1 MTATIH
7 TTFLSSAKGLAQ
19 KPPSQLDLRPESEI
33 RAQLNSHIPV
43 TSERNV
49 WSYWGSG
56 FDSMPVWRQRN
67 VINWVRR
74 DGKRWTV
81 RVLDTVP
88 GSPNHIHRF
97 IDAANLP
104 AAVNEG
110 RMKGLHAQQ
119 GISDFVRL
127 ATVYQHGGVYMD
139 VGVILIRDLDDICW
153 SALEDPSSPYQVG
166 GALVANIAFV
176 SFFLASRK
184 GDAFIERWL
193 RVFLEIWRDRDSHDG
208 SHKHPLIRHL
218 GLMITPAFPETTDW
232 EALTDYSTAIQACTR
247 VRTNREPGPH
257 GFDGPAYF
265 HKHFFLLPLFPEMAG
280 PELTGA
286 ELVKALLL
294 PYTNT
299 TTANTNT
306 QQGEAGATAAED
318 KLAQSR
324 AHELVHSA
332 LTERSAYKFYG
343 AFADF
348 GIAGLAAKHWD
359 NPQHANDDCLPGT
372 WGDIFRYGTVHY
384 QQTRTITPLIVPD
397 LGEATEVGMLEA
409 VAGTA

>member
-1 MTATIH
+1 MTTTIH
-7 TTFLSSAKGLAQ
+7 TTFLASAKGLTQ
-19 KPPSQLDLRPESEI
+19 KPPSELDLRPESEI
-33 RAQLNSHIPV
+33 RAQLNRHVPV
-43 TSERNV
+43 HSERNV
-49 WSYWGSG
+49 WAYWGSG
-56 FDSMPVWRQRN
+56 FDSMPAWRQRN

-74 DGKRWTV
+74 DGQRWTV

-97 IDAANLP
+97 IDPANLP
-104 AAVNEG
+104 AAVNLG

-127 ATVYQHGGVYMD
+127 AAVYQHGGVYMD

-153 SALEDPSSPYQVG
+153 SALEDPTSPYQVG

-184 GDAFIERWL
+184 GDAFIHRWL
-193 RVFLEIWRDRDSHDG
+193 QVFLEIWRDRDSHDG
-208 SHKHPLIRHL
+208 SRNHPLIRHL

-232 EALTDYSTAIQACTR
+232 AALTDYSTAIQACTR
-247 VRTNREPGPH
+247 VRTNREPGPN

-265 HKHFFLLPLFPEMAG
+265 KKHFFLLSLFPEMAG

-286 ELVKALLL
+286 ELGHA
-294 PYTNT
+294 P
-299 TTANTNT
+299 ARGGR
-306 QQGEAGATAAED
+306 GEEAASD
-318 KLAQSR
+318 SNSAQAQLAQSR

-348 GIAGLAAKHWD
+348 GISGLAAKHWD
-359 NPQHANDDCLPGT
+359 QPEHANDDCLPGT
-372 WGDIFRYGTVHY
+372 WGEVFRYGTVHY
-384 QQTRTITPLIVPD
+384 QQARVIAPLAVPE
-397 LGEATEVGMLEA
+397 LGEATRAGMLEA
-409 VAGTA
+409 VGGAV